1 MGPKALF
8 RLMRLSFMELKN
20 NDPLRLAGATAFF
33 TTFALPAVLIILIQ
47 LFGMFLNRK
56 MFSTKL
62 FEHLSEILGRNGTAQ
77 IKYTLVN
84 FRALGDN
91 VWSIVF
97 GFLLL
102 LFIATTLFMVIKNSL
117 DQIWKIR
124 VKDKPGLLFFL
135 KLRGRSFVIILLG
148 GLLFLI
154 SLLIDG
160 IQALLHDY
168 IDYLG
173 PRAGNFLNSVVNEL
187 LFITVVSAW
196 FTLLFRYLTDGRPSW
211 RTAITGSI
219 FTAVLFS
226 MGKLIL
232 KTLLAHS
239 NLDNIYGASGSI
251 VLILLFVFYSSFI
264 FYYGGCFI
272 NVLSNELNE
281 PILPVKEAYRYKLQ
295 EIHLNDKE

>member
-1 MGPKALF
+1 
-8 RLMRLSFMELKN
+8 MRLSFIELRN

-47 LFGMFLNRK
+47 LFGIFLNRK

-62 FEHLSEILGRNGTAQ
+62 FEHLSEILGKNGTAQ
-77 IKYTLVN
+77 IKQTLIN
-84 FRALGDN
+84 FRALGEN
-91 VWSIVF
+91 TWFIVL

-124 VKDKPGLLFFL
+124 VKEKPGLFFFL
-135 KLRGRSFVIILLG
+135 KLRGRSFAIILFG
-148 GLLFLI
+148 GLLFLF

-160 IQALLHDY
+160 IQSLLHDY

-173 PRAGNFLNSVVNEL
+173 PRAGELLNSIVNEL
-187 LFITVVSAW
+187 LFITIISAW
-196 FTLLFRYLTDGRPSW
+196 FTLLFRYLTDGRPVW
-211 RTAITGSI
+211 KTALAGGI

-226 MGKLIL
+226 IGKLIL
-232 KTLLAHS
+232 RTLLTYS
-239 NLDNIYGASGSI
+239 NIDNIYGASGSI

-281 PILPVKEAYRYKLQ
+281 PIMPVKEAYRYKLQ
-295 EIHLNDKE
+295 EIHLDEEE